1 MNKQLKTTIKEEDG
15 HKMFEIEAEDV
26 DRQYLPTKE
35 KGRAAVT
42 GYYKSDGNMHTF
54 KFDPYFNIL
63 SPQQVRVN
71 ARVWGKVRVS
81 INFYNETQGHGGPS
95 LSQEGGVASLDPGY
109 WRAYITGSIESY
121 PNASGIEYTINYT

>member
-15 HKMFEIEAEDV
+15 HKMFEIVAEDV
-26 DRQYLPTKE
+26 DRQYLPTTD

-42 GYYKSDGNMHTF
+42 GYWKSDGNMHDS
-54 KFDPYFNIL
+54 KFNPYFNIE
-63 SPQQVRVN
+63 SPQGVRVS
-71 ARVWGKVRVS
+71 ARVWGKVSVS
-81 INFYNETQGHGGPS
+81 IEFFNVTQNHGGPS

-109 WRAYITGSIESY
+109 WYAYTTGSIESY